1 MTTRPHARAGTYYT
15 PPMDC
20 AQAGCNA
27 PQSECLGLC
36 MHRVHPSQVEQVN
49 AMPINFAG
57 PEPVEAE
64 KVQQPEPVEVVKP
77 LIAAF
82 LGIFKKEWK

>member
-1 MTTRPHARAGTYYT
+1 MTTNRARAGK
-15 PPMDC
+15 PHPNQPMDC
-20 AQAGCNA
+20 SSAGCNY
-27 PQSECLGLC
+27 PESECIGLC

-57 PEPVEAE
+57 PEPVEVVE
-64 KVQQPEPVEVVKP
+64 PVKVHKPEPG
-77 LIAAF
+77 LIAGF